1 MPQDVTSREIG
12 KGGFAS
18 VKLGQHRG
26 SLVAIK
32 TTVGKKSSSARV
44 AARHEAKL
52 LASLKHRHVVH
63 FIAFAERDT
72 ISTLTMEYCSGG
84 DLDAFIHSRRG
95 MEQHIAAQLIA
106 ALHYCHFGFSHTYI
120 IHGDVKPANV
130 LLTDSG
136 QVKLADF
143 GLARVVPLGSLES
156 AKFGGTPGYTAPEV
170 LRYRPHGRPSDCWS
184 LGCTLYELFTSRPLY
199 WERADSTVVSALRLV
214 RDLVYEA
221 ALAALLAVQRTMVA
235 SLVTTP
241 LHLRASTP
249 SLLSVSEV
257 IELLAPWDS
266 GTAQKTQMADWS
278 PMHRTL
284 SNCKS
289 VTV

>member
-32 TTVGKKSSSARV
+32 TTVGKESSSARV

-72 ISTLTMEYCSGG
+72 ISTLTMEYCTGG
-84 DLDAFIHSRRG
+84 DLHAFIHLRR
-95 MEQHIAAQLIA
+95 
-106 ALHYCHFGFSHTYI
+106 YI
-120 IHGDVKPANV
+120 IHGDIKPANV
-130 LLTDSG
+130 LLTLSG

-156 AKFGGTPGYTAPEV
+156 EKFGGEV

-199 WERADSTVVSALRLV
+199 WERADSTVVSAVRFV
-214 RDLVYEA
+214 RDPEYKA
-221 ALAALLAVQRTMVA
+221 ALTALPAVQQTIVDG
-235 SLVTTP
+235 LVTTP
-241 LHLRASTP
+241 AHLPCFLFLRSSNGWLRGIPAQLKRSVIVRSVRRRKWPATSRKRVQLAS
-249 SLLSVSEV
+249 
-257 IELLAPWDS
+257 
-266 GTAQKTQMADWS
+266 Q
-278 PMHRTL
+278 
-284 SNCKS
+284 
-289 VTV
+289 